1 MSNVKK
7 LREDE
12 NHAITLAIFDCVKTN
27 NVTDLLSFFRGITH
41 FIDGVFPLTDQ
52 PHDYYKGY
60 RYMRSK

>member
-1 MSNVKK
+1 MSSVRK

-12 NHAITLAIFDCVKTN
+12 KRAIALGIFDYVKTN
-27 NVTDLLSFFRGITH
+27 NVTDLTSFYRGITH

-60 RYMRSK
+60 RYMRGK